1 MSANRLSETT
11 SPYLLQHADNPVNWH
26 PWDEEALQ
34 QARQQNKPI
43 LLSIGYSACHW
54 CHVMAHESFE
64 DETAAALMNELFI
77 NIKVDREER
86 PDLDKIYQTA
96 YQLMHRQGGGWP
108 LTVFLT
114 PDNHVPF
121 FSGTYF
127 PPVASYGRPAFKE
140 VLLAVDKAWRS
151 RKDEIREHNQ
161 AILEAFA
168 GSSASSANADLNDQ
182 PIRKA
187 AEMLV
192 KSFDPER
199 GGFSGAPKFPHPD
212 MLQQCL
218 YNWYDSDSRE
228 QRDMAL
234 QMADVTG
241 LHMALGGIF
250 DHLGGGFCR
259 YSTDAEWKIPH
270 FEKMLYDNGP
280 LLGFY
285 CDLALI
291 TGNPAY
297 DRTIH
302 ATANWVQAEMQSEAG
317 GYYSAQ
323 DADSEGEEGR
333 FYVWQP
339 DQVRQLLSE
348 EEFTLVSE
356 RFSLDQPANF
366 EGQWHLHCDAQ
377 RFPEA
382 LDVQQQLTWTSARE
396 KLYQSRALRVHPG
409 IDDKILTSWNALM
422 IRGMARAAKVS
433 GQQQWLAS
441 AERALNFI
449 RQNSWKDGRLL
460 AAHRQ
465 GVSHLNAYLDDYAYL
480 IDAIIEL
487 LTARWSS
494 AHLCFAIEL
503 ADVLLDQFEDGQ
515 QGGFFFT
522 GNEHESLI
530 HRPKPFADDAMP
542 SGNGIA
548 ARALIR
554 LGYLVGRMDYLQAAE
569 NTLRSGW
576 SDINQYPHAHCSLL
590 QALQEYLD
598 PPEIIIIRGP
608 AETLPD
614 WQHSLQKKYSPHR
627 QVFAI
632 ENEVNGLP
640 QALRD
645 KKPLEKTCAY
655 VCRGMTCLAPVTEVD
670 KLSVA

>member
-1 MSANRLSETT
+1 MSANRLSKTT
-11 SPYLLQHADNPVNWH
+11 SPYLLQHADNPVDWY

-34 QARQQNKPI
+34 LARQQNKPI

-64 DETAAALMNELFI
+64 DEATATLMNELFI

-86 PDLDKIYQTA
+86 PDLDKIYQAA
-96 YQLMHRQGGGWP
+96 YQLMNRQGGGWP

-114 PDNHVPF
+114 PDNLVPF
-121 FSGTYF
+121 FTGTYF

-140 VLLAVDKAWRS
+140 VMISVDKAWRT
-151 RKDEIREHNQ
+151 REAEIREHNQ
-161 AILEAFA
+161 AILDAFA
-168 GSSASSANADLNDQ
+168 RPSSSSEKSDLHAQ
-182 PIRKA
+182 PISKA
-187 AEMLV
+187 GEMLV
-192 KSFDPER
+192 KSFDPDR

-218 YNWYDSDSRE
+218 FAWHDGDSQE

-234 QMADVTG
+234 QMADVSA

-259 YSTDAEWKIPH
+259 YSTDSEWKIPH

-285 CDLALI
+285 SDLLLI
-291 TGNPAY
+291 TGNLAY
-297 DRTIH
+297 ARVID
-302 ATANWVQAEMQSEAG
+302 ATANWVQTEMQSRAG
-317 GYYSAQ
+317 GYFSAQ

-333 FYVWQP
+333 FYIWNP
-339 DQVRQLLSE
+339 DQVRQLLSDGE
-348 EEFTLVSE
+348 YALVSE
-356 RFSLDQPANF
+356 RFSLDQPPNF

-382 LDVQQQLTWTSARE
+382 LDAEQQLTWDGARE
-396 KLYQSRALRVHPG
+396 KLYQARALRVHPG
-409 IDDKILTSWNALM
+409 TDDKILTSWNALM
-422 IRGMARAAKVS
+422 IKGMVKAAKVS
-433 GQQQWLAS
+433 GQQEWLAS

-449 RQNSWKDGRLL
+449 QQNLWKDGRLL
-460 AAHRQ
+460 AAHREN
-465 GVSHLNAYLDDYAYL
+465 VSHLNAYLDDYAYL
-480 IDAIIEL
+480 VDAIIEL
-487 LTARWSS
+487 LTAKWNS
-494 AHLCFAIEL
+494 AYLAFAIEL
-503 ADVLLDQFEDGQ
+503 ADVLLDQFEDRQ

-522 GNEHESLI
+522 ANEHEALI
-530 HRPKPFADDAMP
+530 HRPRPFADEAMP

-548 ARALIR
+548 ARALMR
-554 LGYLVGRMDYLQAAE
+554 LGYLAGRMDYLEAAE
-569 NTLRSGW
+569 KTLRSAW
-576 SDINQYPHAHCSLL
+576 ADINQYPHAHCSLL

-608 AETLPD
+608 AETLTV
-614 WQHSLQKKYSPHR
+614 WLNTLQKKYSPHR

-632 ENEVNGLP
+632 ANDETGLP
-640 QALRD
+640 DALRD

-655 VCRGMTCLAPVTEVD
+655 VCQGMTCLAPVTDIGE
-670 KLSVA
+670 LSVA